1 MKRSAQ
7 CWILLIVVSIMV
19 FTGGAIEAKDEGNRF
34 PEWKVKKIVIEGNNH
49 YSDKQIRGMMNVREG
64 KEFRQW
70 QLDEDLELIGRFYRK
85 HGFVD
90 FSVSDVKKEVDVRK
104 SQITL
109 KISLSEGPRT
119 LFRKIHFEG
128 NRFLSDVTLRDEFGL
143 KRGKPFRPE
152 KVDNLLRY
160 ITDHYSDK
168 GYINLKVNSRSE
180 MTASG
185 DSIDVYLTFD
195 EGSRVHV
202 GRVSVV
208 GNDKVDG
215 DIVLKGSRLKRGE
228 IITPRRLQESQQSI
242 YQTGLFKNVSF
253 KIEKTARP
261 DTADVLITVR
271 ESDFKTLG
279 FGSGYGSVDGIKA
292 SIEWNQHHIFSGSE
306 SIQTKS
312 EVTYQPFELSRI
324 RFSNTYATAF
334 TQPFFL
340 GTLVRAQWSL
350 SYALSEYLTYEQEIV
365 SFKGM
370 FTRIIGVFK
379 RFSILAD
386 MNSTRIFN
394 VDEDKASNDVILNE
408 GRQISNSLTATFVLD
423 KRKDLFY
430 PEEKDFLTV
439 ESTLSGGPLYGD
451 VNFYRVDA
459 DYARYA
465 RVPGRFLRPV
475 IAARLRLG
483 VIKGFK
489 GTGSIL
495 PGEQFSIGGA
505 NTLRGYKEE
514 SIGPL
519 GEEGDPNT
527 HSGNYIVLFNLEGR
541 FNIWHKIGGVLFFDS
556 GNVYDSD
563 FKPRSPFLLT
573 TFGMGV
579 RYRSP
584 IGPIRLEGALR
595 IDSNLSLRS
604 GVGRVHFSV
613 GQAF

>member
-1 MKRSAQ
+1 
-7 CWILLIVVSIMV
+7 
-19 FTGGAIEAKDEGNRF
+19 
-34 PEWKVKKIVIEGNNH
+34 
-49 YSDKQIRGMMNVREG
+49 
-64 KEFRQW
+64 
-70 QLDEDLELIGRFYRK
+70 
-85 HGFVD
+85 
-90 FSVSDVKKEVDVRK
+90 
-104 SQITL
+104 
-109 KISLSEGPRT
+109 
-119 LFRKIHFEG
+119 
-128 NRFLSDVTLRDEFGL
+128 
-143 KRGKPFRPE
+143 
-152 KVDNLLRY
+152 
-160 ITDHYSDK
+160 
-168 GYINLKVNSRSE
+168 
-180 MTASG
+180 
-185 DSIDVYLTFD
+185 
-195 EGSRVHV
+195 
-202 GRVSVV
+202 
-208 GNDKVDG
+208 
-215 DIVLKGSRLKRGE
+215 
-228 IITPRRLQESQQSI
+228 
-242 YQTGLFKNVSF
+242 
-253 KIEKTARP
+253 
-261 DTADVLITVR
+261 
-271 ESDFKTLG
+271 
-279 FGSGYGSVDGIKA
+279 VDGIKA

-430 PEEKDFLTV
+430 PEGKDFLTV